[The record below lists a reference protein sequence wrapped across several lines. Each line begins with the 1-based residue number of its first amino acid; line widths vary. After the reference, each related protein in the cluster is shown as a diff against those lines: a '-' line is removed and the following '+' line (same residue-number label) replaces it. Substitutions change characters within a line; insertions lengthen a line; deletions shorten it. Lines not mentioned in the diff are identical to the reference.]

1 MDKDTQDMVDMVDM
15 VHQDTADMAQGTMD
29 TEDMQ
34 LIQLLI
40 SLPSSFRRL
49 GGGGGG
55 ATGIIITVDSWAISD
70 LLKLWGS
77 VRLRLSV
84 FLFLWSRKANFSGR
98 GIYFYAIYICTTHI
112 HVSHFLQPEFER

>member
-1 MDKDTQDMVDMVDM
+1 MVDMVVDM
-15 VHQDTADMAQGTMD
+15 VHQDTADMAQATAQGTMD

-55 ATGIIITVDSWAISD
+55 GTGIIIITVDSWAISD
-70 LLKLWGS
+70 LLKLLGQCTI
-77 VRLRLSV
+77 LRLSV
-84 FLFLWSRKANFSGR
+84 FFLFLFFVVEKSKLLQSR
-98 GIYFYAIYICTTHI
+98 Y
-112 HVSHFLQPEFER
+112 